1 MMSFVCLK
9 THVVTSGSASLETCA
24 TQSLVGIEPPNLF
37 ILILSRTDRLRLV
50 CRPLIAKTVMGIF
63 GWDFMTAAW
72 PVIVMD
78 AFDFSRKPMDYR
90 RELSVI
96 YISTMPDGCGPR
108 LVRAESFVS
117 MIRKRNTHALL
128 P

>member
-1 MMSFVCLK
+1 MISFVCLK
-9 THVVTSGSASLETCA
+9 THVVTSGSASPATCV
-24 TQSLVGIEPPNLF
+24 TLSLVGKARRNLY
-37 ILILSRTDRLRLV
+37 IPIRTRTDCLRLA
-50 CRPLIAKTVMGIF
+50 CRPLIAKMVMAIS

-90 RELSVI
+90 RELSMI

-108 LVRAESFVS
+108 LVLAESFVS
-117 MIRKRNTHALL
+117 TLRRRNTQA
-128 P
+128 